1 MSQNPTVEETKRKL
15 AELEQKIRAVSES
28 IGASDTIGENARKDW
43 QNMLQTHAEITRKLD
58 APDEHGPEVL
68 EGIQFSID
76 ILRNSFERWMARV
89 EGNFA
94 KDTADK
100 GTAD

>member
-1 MSQNPTVEETKRKL
+1 MSQNPTVEETKLQL
-15 AELEQKIRAVSES
+15 AELEQKIRAASES
-28 IGASDTIGENARKDW
+28 MGASDTIGKDARKDW

-58 APDEHGPEVL
+58 APDKHGPEVL
-68 EGIQFSID
+68 EGIQFSVD

-94 KDTADK
+94 KDATDK